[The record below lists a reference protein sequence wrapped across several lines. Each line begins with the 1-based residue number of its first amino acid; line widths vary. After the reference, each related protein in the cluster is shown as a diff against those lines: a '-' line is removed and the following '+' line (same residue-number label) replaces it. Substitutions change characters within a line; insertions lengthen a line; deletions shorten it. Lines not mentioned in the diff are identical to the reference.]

1 MEALTYN
8 AKEVFPSPYR
18 VLFIL
23 ILCKSNTFQ
32 LQSQMRV
39 SVPLRSIIHSY
50 YLGNYFKTEEEAQF
64 PSPCGVLFILIRKNI
79 WSKL

>member
-50 YLGNYFKTEEEAQF
+50 
-64 PSPCGVLFILIRKNI
+64 
-79 WSKL
+79 